1 MSARHLASELSM
13 LLDADPS
20 AQLAMPTGTD
30 SCSEPAR
37 CRTTQVLHRCSTHT
51 HRVFVLAASLA
62 GNALLPTAVSA
73 LAPTSNSKRGGRGE
87 AQTVSQLCDGK
98 PAS

>member
-1 MSARHLASELSM
+1 M
-13 LLDADPS
+13 LLDAGPP

-37 CRTTQVLHRCSTHT
+37 CRTPQVPEHCSTRT
-51 HRVFVLAASLA
+51 HRVLVLAASLT
-62 GNALLPTAVSA
+62 GNALLPTALSA
-73 LAPTSNSKRGGRGE
+73 SAPTSNSKRGGRGE